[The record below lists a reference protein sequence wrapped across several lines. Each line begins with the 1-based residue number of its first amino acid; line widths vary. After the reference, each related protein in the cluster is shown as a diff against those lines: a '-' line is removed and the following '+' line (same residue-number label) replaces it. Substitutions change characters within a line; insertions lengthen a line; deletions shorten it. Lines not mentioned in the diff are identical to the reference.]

1 MTKQKLLSKLRT
13 LLKNR
18 QYRIRSHVVRHMIE
32 EGFGEEDILE
42 SLLGRCRILEDY
54 PSETRCLLAGTFAL
68 VRKFIAHCMP
78 FATTRKMK
86 WLTL

>member
-42 SLLGRCRILEDY
+42 SLWVDVGFSKIIPAR
-54 PSETRCLLAGTFAL
+54 L
-68 VRKFIAHCMP
+68 VV
-78 FATTRKMK
+78 
-86 WLTL
+86 